1 MKHVTDPRLI
11 VLLPSTGLGAE
22 ADCWERLHQAYS
34 RWMAHTHTYTPAS
47 VGVLYALSV
56 RTWDAHSRDEGR
68 A

>member
-34 RWMAHTHTYTPAS
+34 RWMASTRTYTTAS

-56 RTWDAHSRDEGR
+56 LTWAARSHEQGR

>member
-1 MKHVTDPRLI
+1 MAPATLPHLV
-11 VLLPSTGLGAE
+11 VFLPSTGLDTE

-34 RWMAHTHTYTPAS
+34 RWMASTRTYTTAS

-56 RTWDAHSRDEGR
+56 LTWAARSHEQGR